1 MEVNLANFV
10 DHVLAF
16 KCDEAKTPADQEN
29 AILNTYIY
37 NAYIIIMTKFTCV
50 CWFVCRTSALR
61 PQSVQE
67 KTKLGGKVSI

>member
-29 AILNTYIY
+29 VILNIY